1 MMRKILNS
9 VFCIALLT
17 IILAAANANAATITY
32 AVATGN
38 WTDAN
43 WTPQAPVTGD
53 NVVIPAGA
61 VVTVNTDLTSAK
73 FNSLSVSGSLTI
85 ENTGVLAIEQITST
99 NPLVGVGGGTL
110 INNGTLSIKQTLAN
124 SNAAINLS
132 NGTDADSRL
141 INAGTLS
148 VDMMASTIA
157 TASTRCIYLTQT
169 TATRSPHL
177 TLGGTMN
184 FSVPNGTRFF
194 ELGSGANAVIDGN
207 AVIGSTSDYKNWRLI
222 HMGNGGTLTLAGSL
236 EFYSGY
242 ISANGVISQSVTG
255 TGSAVG
261 TVVNSGTL
269 KIHGMAG
276 LSGSYAIYLN
286 AQRSGISPNY
296 TYGTAKFRNTGNLII
311 DGNYPTS
318 YGAIY
323 LNGNPGATDEL
334 KNEGALTVSNDGT
347 GPAISCQIA
356 NVMTAAVINSS
367 VMNLSSAGTKS
378 IVMGDANSSLVNSG
392 NIIVN
397 KAVSGYV
404 LNATA
409 ASISNNTNGVFSFN
423 VADNSAAAI
432 DGTNKI
438 VFTNNGGTVNG
449 RGIFGAGTFVP
460 STGTIAPGG
469 AAIGAFTFADA
480 LLTLTGKLVMNATGT
495 ANAGVDYDQINSTG
509 TLNIAETTL
518 EFSADYTAQNAD
530 NLALITAA
538 SLTGT
543 FSAIT
548 KPVNW
553 AANYSPTNA
562 NLLYDTSTAVN
573 NKPATAKIAV
583 VRNAIIVSNPGN
595 AYCSIS
601 DMAGRTVKSIVFN
614 NQSDTFVINNLK
626 GIYIIRISSEEGN
639 FTQKVNL

>member
-1 MMRKILNS
+1 MIRKFLNS
-9 VFCIALLT
+9 VFFIALLT
-17 IILAAANANAATITY
+17 ILLSAADANAATITY

-43 WTPQAPVTGD
+43 WTPQPPVVGD

-61 VVTVNTDLTSAK
+61 VVTVNTDLTSTK
-73 FNSLSVSGSLTI
+73 FNSLSVLGSLTI
-85 ENTGVLAIEQITST
+85 ENSGVLSIEQIAST
-99 NPLVGVGGGTL
+99 NPLVSVGGGTMT
-110 INNGTLSIKQTLAN
+110 NNGSLSIKQTLAN

-141 INAGTLS
+141 INTGTLS

-169 TATRSPHL
+169 TATSSPRL

-184 FSVPNGTRFF
+184 FSVPNCTRFF

-207 AVIGSTSDYKNWRLI
+207 AVIGSASDYKNWRLI

-276 LSGSYAIYLN
+276 TSGSYAIYLN
-286 AQRSGISPNY
+286 AQRGGTSSNY

-323 LNGNPGATDEL
+323 LNGNPSATDEL
-334 KNEGALTVSNDGT
+334 KNEGTMTVINDGT
-347 GPAISCQIA
+347 SPAISCQIA
-356 NVMTAAVINSS
+356 NVMTAAVINSAN
-367 VMNLSSAGTKS
+367 MTLSSSGTKS
-378 IVMGDANSSLVNSG
+378 IVLGDANSSLVNSG
-392 NIIVN
+392 TITVN

-404 LNATA
+404 LNTTA
-409 ASISNNTNGVFSFN
+409 ASIGNNTNGVFIFN

-432 DGTNKI
+432 DATNKI

-469 AAIGAFTFADA
+469 ASIGAFTFSDA

-509 TLNIAETTL
+509 TLNIAGTTL

-530 NLALITAA
+530 NLALVTAA
-538 SLTGT
+538 TLTGS
-543 FSAIT
+543 FSSVS
-548 KPVNW
+548 KPVSW
-553 AANYSPTNA
+553 VTNYTTNNV
-562 NLLYDTSTAVN
+562 NLLYDTSTAMG
-573 NKPATAKIAV
+573 NKPATTKIAV
-583 VRNAIIVSNPGN
+583 IQNAIIV
-595 AYCSIS
+595 
-601 DMAGRTVKSIVFN
+601 
-614 NQSDTFVINNLK
+614 
-626 GIYIIRISSEEGN
+626 
-639 FTQKVNL
+639 